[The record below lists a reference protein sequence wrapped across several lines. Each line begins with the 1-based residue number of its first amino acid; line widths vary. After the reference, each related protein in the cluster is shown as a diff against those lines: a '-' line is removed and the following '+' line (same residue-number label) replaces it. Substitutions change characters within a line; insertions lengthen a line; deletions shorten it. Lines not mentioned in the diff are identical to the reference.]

1 VRSPG
6 EQAFSYVL
14 VRVVPRV
21 DRGEQV
27 NAGVVVFCREQRF
40 LGARVALDDAL
51 LAGLAPDLD
60 RGAVRAHLETLA
72 AVAAGDPA
80 RGGPLAALEPS
91 ERFGWIAAPSSTVL
105 QPGPVH
111 TGLCTDA
118 AAELERLFAAL
129 VERPPAAVELAA
141 GDLRARF
148 VPAAG
153 MVGASLTHRG
163 EELLGQ
169 RRGLGAY
176 VERGKTFGLPLL
188 HPWANRLGVEDL
200 PGPVLRDD
208 ATGLPMHGVRP
219 AALPWQV
226 DHAGPATLR
235 ATLAYTRDDLLA
247 PFPHPHALQ
256 LDVALTPGELRVA
269 TTLRALGPAP
279 VPVAFGWHPYLTL
292 PGVPREAWA
301 VELPVRERLVT
312 DERRLPTGATEAV
325 APFAGPLGERAYDD
339 GFAGFTDAAP
349 VFALSGGGRRLELA
363 FLAGYTHAQVFA
375 PPGQALIAFEPMT
388 APADALRSGLGL
400 RHARPGEAF
409 TATFAVRV
417 GGAAG

>member
-1 VRSPG
+1 MPSPA
-6 EQAFSYVL
+6 ERAFSYVV

-51 LAGLAPDLD
+51 LAALAPGLD
-60 RGAVRAHLETLA
+60 RAAVRAHLETLA

-80 RGGPLAALEPS
+80 GGPLARLEPS

-118 AAELERLFAAL
+118 AAELERLFATL
-129 VERPPAAVELAA
+129 VEREPAAVELAA

-169 RRGLGAY
+169 RRGLRAY
-176 VERGKTFGLPLL
+176 RQRGKTFGLPLL
-188 HPWANRLGVEDL
+188 HPWANRLGVEEIA
-200 PGPVLRDD
+200 GPVLRDD
-208 ATGLPMHGVRP
+208 ATGLPMHGVHP

-226 DHAGPATLR
+226 DHAGPADLR

-247 PFPHPHALQ
+247 AFPHPHALQ
-256 LDVALTPGELRVA
+256 LDVALAPGELRVA
-269 TTLRALGPAP
+269 TTLHALGPGA
-279 VPVAFGWHPYLTL
+279 VPIAFGWHPYLTL

-301 VELPVRERLVT
+301 VELPVRERVVT
-312 DERRLPTGATEAV
+312 DARQVPTGAVEPV
-325 APFAGPLGERAYDD
+325 EPVAGPLGERAYDD
-339 GFAGFTDAAP
+339 GFSGFTSDAP
-349 VFALSGGGRRLELA
+349 VFALTGGGRRLELA

-375 PPGQALIAFEPMT
+375 PPGQPLIAFEPMT
-388 APADALRSGLGL
+388 APADALCSGRGL
-400 RHARPGEAF
+400 RHAGPGEAF

-417 GGAAG
+417 RDLGA